1 MDYSDMVLAHY
12 MANIKV
18 GGILHPIKDISVKMK
33 I

>member
-12 MANIKV
+12 MAHIGV
-18 GGILHPIKDISVKMK
+18 GGRPHPIKDISVKIK